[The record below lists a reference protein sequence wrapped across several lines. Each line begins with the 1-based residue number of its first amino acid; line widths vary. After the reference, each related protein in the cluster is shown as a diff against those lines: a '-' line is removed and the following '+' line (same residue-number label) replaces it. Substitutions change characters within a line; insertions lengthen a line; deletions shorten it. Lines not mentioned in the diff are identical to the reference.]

1 MADRRKRR
9 LKTNELPTLHID
21 DAIEHLV
28 GYLREEIAKPPQ
40 RTSLIAVEN
49 KWRCDLWL
57 PIVVAKFWQCRG
69 HPTFT
74 AEPRQQQDGEPYYR
88 PFYDAAWELC
98 RIGVLRPGQNA
109 AMGNRMAGTEF
120 QGDGFSLTE
129 FGRGWVQTAAEH
141 LPSDPS
147 RFSEVL
153 QPFIGRFGEGFA
165 QRAAEASRCYRTTNY
180 LACCVMA
187 GAAAGSILLTVAIAK
202 MAGDERKVLNEYR
215 GAHGRKKITDR
226 ITGGLRQGLAEQ
238 FVMTADLLT
247 FWRNEAAHATRTT
260 ITEGEAYASLAQL
273 LRFAQLTV
281 DNWDTLTR
289 SIVS

>member
-1 MADRRKRR
+1 M
-9 LKTNELPTLHID
+9 PMLHID

-28 GYLREEIAKPPQ
+28 GYLREEITKPPP
-40 RTSLIAVEN
+40 RTSLIAEVN

-57 PIVVAKFWQCRG
+57 PIVVPNFWRPRG

-74 AEPRQQQDGEPYYR
+74 ADPRQQQDAAYYR

-98 RIGVLRPGQNA
+98 RIGVRPGQTA
-109 AMGNRMAGTEF
+109 PMGNRMAGTEF

-129 FGRGWVQTAAEH
+129 FGRGWVQTAAH
-141 LPSDPS
+141 HPPSDPS

-187 GAAAGSILLTVAIAK
+187 GAAAESILLAVAIAK
-202 MAGDERKVLNEYR
+202 VAGDEGRVLTQYR
-215 GAHGRKKITDR
+215 GTQGRKRITDL
-226 ITGGLRQGLAEQ
+226 ITRGLRQGLTEQ
-238 FVMTADLLT
+238 FAMASGILN
-247 FWRNEAAHATRTT
+247 FWRDQAAHGTRTT
-260 ITEGEAYASLAQL
+260 ITEGEAQASLAQL
-273 LRFAQLTV
+273 LRFAQLMA
-281 DNWDTLTR
+281 DNWDTLTH
-289 SIVS
+289 SVAN